1 MHVVT
6 LEVQQVGNE
15 PESLRFSSS
24 SAAPSIFSGS
34 SEGKRPVY
42 VRKPKKDRAWRGA
55 WKS

>member
-34 SEGKRPVY
+34 SEGKRAY
-42 VRKPKKDRAWRGA
+42 VRKPKKDRA
-55 WKS
+55 